1 MPCPLIVMNL
11 ATTGGCRSDVKGVVV
26 SSVFGGGAGEGL
38 AAMCGHQSGD
48 QGVWVEKP
56 VSSLG
61 DRKGCLVKDP
71 LPGTSSNFSQWKVVE
86 DV

>member
-1 MPCPLIVMNL
+1 MMCMAAKWKRLTSLIS
-11 ATTGGCRSDVKGVVV
+11 GID
-26 SSVFGGGAGEGL
+26 FGGGAGEGR

-48 QGVWVEKP
+48 QGVRVEIP
-56 VSSLG
+56 AFSPG
-61 DRKGCLVKDP
+61 DRSYRASVAP

>member
-1 MPCPLIVMNL
+1 MMCMAATWKRPTSLIS
-11 ATTGGCRSDVKGVVV
+11 GIDFGV
-26 SSVFGGGAGEGL
+26 GAGEGR